1 MSQILSIAQFNLS
14 FKRFDKTL
22 FLTLLA
28 RLIIPSI
35 YATVRVYIIGNLD
48 EKDAINIISQL
59 QWVNVILEIIEEG
72 LLQPLYHCFGDSV
85 GLEEKDAIR
94 TKVRSGSLVCMLF
107 YGVFCCLTGI
117 LTPQLV
123 EIMGQKDM
131 LNEETIK
138 YIRLELCGIFFRGLS
153 KLFSIVLVL
162 GKKSIFLN
170 FILVFQL
177 IISIL
182 SDLFFF
188 S

>member
-1 MSQILSIAQFNLS
+1 MSPIFS
-14 FKRFDKTL
+14 FSGVKESCKRFDKVL

-48 EKDAINIISQL
+48 EQDAINIVSQL
-59 QWVNVILEIIEEG
+59 QWVNVLLEIIEEG

-85 GLEEKDAIR
+85 GLEEKNIIR
-94 TKVRSGSLVCMLF
+94 RKVRSGSLICLLF
-107 YGVFCCLTGI
+107 YGVFCSLTGI

-123 EIMGQKDM
+123 EVMGQKDM

-138 YIRLELCGIFFRGLS
+138 YIRLELVGIFFRGMF
-153 KLFSIVLVL
+153 KLYIIVLVL
-162 GKKSIFLN
+162 GKKSAFLN
-170 FILVFQL
+170 AILVFQL

>member
-1 MSQILSIAQFNLS
+1 MPKFFSISNIRRS
-14 FKRFDKTL
+14 YERFDKIL

-48 EKDAINIISQL
+48 EKDAINIVSQL

-72 LLQPLYHCFGDSV
+72 LLQPLYHCFGNSV
-85 GLEEKDAIR
+85 ALEEKDIIR
-94 TKVRSGSLVCMLF
+94 GKVRSGSLVCVLF
-107 YGVFCCLTGI
+107 YGVFCSLTGI

-138 YIRLELCGIFFRGLS
+138 YIRLELCGIFFRGMF
-153 KLFSIVLVL
+153 KLFIIVLVL
-162 GKKSIFLN
+162 GKKSSFLN
-170 FILVFQL
+170 IILLFQL
-177 IISIL
+177 LISIL